1 MIFTIQSDSLFL
13 GFRVRTISD
22 PLIGIRQIWRIQG
35 PKFQNHNLLANKKNV
50 VLYRKVL

>member
-13 GFRVRTISD
+13 VFRARTISD
-22 PLIGIRQIWRIQG
+22 PWIGIRQIWRIQG
-35 PKFQNHNLLANKKNV
+35 PNSKIITCSLINV

>member
-13 GFRVRTISD
+13 VFRARTISD
-22 PLIGIRQIWRIQG
+22 PWIGIRQIWRIQG

-50 VLYRKVL
+50 VLYLKVL